1 MGFVVPSSMP
11 PVPRDMSAPAQIRAS
26 TMSGLLLRDR
36 FTFATSRRAL
46 LQLWPIASVTS
57 AAFVII
63 AGSKVRLLA
72 TSNGNV
78 RITVSG
84 TLIQVRVSMLLAG
97 VTQTVSVPVGGGTA
111 VGILAGC
118 TPGAMDTCIVE
129 VRRTT
134 ATGTLDGVWLDD
146 QNLTAAQLP

>member
-26 TMSGLLLRDR
+26 TMLGLLLRDR

-57 AAFVII
+57 AAFVVI

-78 RITVSG
+78 RITHAAFAVANPISG
-84 TLIQVRVSMLLAG
+84 DFIRMTNRDWEFS
-97 VTQTVSVPVGGGTA
+97 TE
-111 VGILAGC
+111 
-118 TPGAMDTCIVE
+118 E
-129 VRRTT
+129 VRRTLGLTTLLIVNDFT
-134 ATGTLDGVWLDD
+134 AL
-146 QNLTAAQLP
+146 AMALPGL